1 MPPWQPWRRSKVH
14 QTQKRQRQ
22 SPHTASASQL
32 DPKSA
37 NPFPVYDR
45 EISRLRAHLRDLK
58 DAEWSARSHC
68 RGWSVKDI
76 VAHLSTDE
84 VYNQACVDGTMR
96 QLPFSGGL
104 TGWNGR
110 GVRIRRGM
118 SPLET
123 LQEWEARQERVRR
136 AWGTIGVSGRIP
148 TSVGR
153 YPLRLQV
160 WHLAQ
165 EYAIHADDI
174 EVPMPSRDRQ
184 AQLRW
189 RAVFGLF
196 AAEEYGEPVDAQLK
210 GDRVRLHRSG
220 RDIALDLET
229 FIAYLTNRPQQLK
242 DASQRALVR
251 RLVA

>member
-1 MPPWQPWRRSKVH
+1 M
-14 QTQKRQRQ
+14 
-22 SPHTASASQL
+22 
-32 DPKSA
+32 
-37 NPFPVYDR
+37 
-45 EISRLRAHLRDLK
+45 
-58 DAEWSARSHC
+58 
-68 RGWSVKDI
+68 

-84 VYNQACVDGTMR
+84 VYNQACLDGTLN

-118 SPLET
+118 SPMET

-136 AWGTIGVSGRIP
+136 AWGTIGLNGRIP

-153 YPLRLQV
+153 YSLRLQV

-174 EVPMPSRDRQ
+174 EVPMPSRDRK

-189 RAVFGLF
+189 RAAFGLF
-196 AAEEYGEPVDAQLK
+196 AAEEYGEPVDAQLE
-210 GDRVRLHRSG
+210 GDRVRLHRAD
-220 RDIALDLET
+220 RDIDLDLET

-242 DASQRALVR
+242 EASQRALVR

>member
-1 MPPWQPWRRSKVH
+1 MIR
-14 QTQKRQRQ
+14 RQRQ
-22 SPHTASASQL
+22 GERPPTPSANAL
-32 DPKSA
+32 DPKRA

-45 EISRLRAHLRDLK
+45 EIRRLRAHLHELGARG
-58 DAEWSARSHC
+58 WSAPSHC
-68 RGWSVKDI
+68 RGWSVKDV

-84 VYNQACVDGTMR
+84 VYNQACLDGTLH

-104 TGWNGR
+104 GGWNGR

-136 AWGTIGVSGRIP
+136 AWGKIGVNGTVP

-160 WHLAQ
+160 WHLAR

-174 EVPMPSRDRQ
+174 EVPMPAAERW

-189 RAVFGLF
+189 RVAFGLF
-196 AAEEYGEPVDAQLK
+196 AAGEEGEPVDARLK
-210 GDRVRLHRSG
+210 GDRVVLQNDG
-220 RDIALDLET
+220 REDELDYET
-229 FIAYLTNRPQQLK
+229 FIAYLTNRPQQLRDPAK
-242 DASQRALVR
+242 R
-251 RLVA
+251 RLVKQLGATG